1 MKEYFRL
8 IKLLKPYRRLLVL
21 SFILVL
27 LFSITNGISVYLSIP
42 LLRTLFLSG
51 DTSSQIIQVNQI
63 SGIIDSLRYRFESY
77 IFAGGDKY
85 SALVKVCVLM
95 VIFYFLKNLFGYLQ
109 SILTQYV
116 EKSLITS
123 IRRKLYHKFNSLSLK
138 YFSEKKAGDIISRFV
153 NDINLLQNTVSVTFT
168 NLLKDPIQII
178 IFLSMASYLSWKL
191 TLISILIIPLSM
203 VLIIK
208 IGRKLRKYSIRVQQK
223 MGEFVSVIAETIY
236 GSKIIRAFSME
247 KFENRRF
254 EIKLGE
260 YFRSIMKNAIYSDL
274 TSPLTEFL
282 SVSVGVFIIWSGG
295 REIFSG
301 GTLAPEEFIGFL
313 IIIFQLMAPIKD
325 ISTVNNRIQ
334 ESSAA
339 ADRIFE
345 ILDTKPEI
353 YNAPDA
359 ISKDSFDNCIEFK
372 NVSFQYDESDKLIL
386 NNIDLKI
393 NKNEKLAI
401 VGLSGVGKSTFIDLI
416 PRFYDVTSGEIL
428 IDGINIKKLKLESL
442 RSLFGIV
449 TQEII
454 LFNDT
459 IRNNIAYG
467 LEEMP
472 FDKIKEAAISANAH
486 DFILETEN
494 GYDTVIGERGIKL
507 SGGQKQRIAIARAL
521 LKNAPIMIFDEATS
535 SLDTESESLIQEA
548 IERLIKHN
556 TSIIIAHRL
565 STIRDADRIVVL
577 HDGSIDSIG
586 THDEL
591 MDDENGIYKKLY
603 EMQFSAV

>member
-1 MKEYFRL
+1 
-8 IKLLKPYRRLLVL
+8 
-21 SFILVL
+21 
-27 LFSITNGISVYLSIP
+27 VYLSIP

-282 SVSVGVFIIWSGG
+282 SVSVGVFIIWYGG